1 MGQTS
6 GVSADDASRVVREAL
21 EQGINLIDTAE
32 GYDDSEVRLGQAL
45 QGISRDDFILATK
58 FSYLDGSSSEPATNR
73 PLVPPSALK
82 EKVEGSLRRLG
93 LDYVDIYQAHG
104 VTPERYDEVVEQH
117 VPALKRLQDEG
128 KIRHIGITES
138 GSTDKTHEVIKR
150 VAQDGHFDT
159 AMVTYNMINQNAER
173 TVFGPCEKNG
183 VGIIIM
189 MAVRRALSRP
199 ERLVEVIADL
209 KARGLIDAESVPDE
223 DPLGWLVRGDVES
236 VPAAAYRYAIEPSAV
251 STVLT
256 GSANLQHLRYNLR
269 SVDAGPLP
277 VAVRRR
283 LQKIFG
289 HLDEGLGN

>member
-6 GVSADDASRVVREAL
+6 GVSAEDASRVAREAL

-32 GYDDSEVRLGQAL
+32 EYDDSEVRLGQAL
-45 QGISRDDFILATK
+45 RGISRDKFILATK
-58 FSYLDGSSSEPATNR
+58 FTYLDGQSTEPAKSR
-73 PLVPPSALK
+73 SLIAPSALR
-82 EKVEGSLRRLG
+82 EKVERSLRRLG

-104 VTPERYDEVVEQH
+104 VRPEHYDQVVEQH
-117 VPALKRLQDEG
+117 VPALKRLQEEG
-128 KIRHIGITES
+128 KIRHLGITES
-138 GSTDKTHEVIKR
+138 GRRDKTHEVIKR

-173 TVFGPCEKNG
+173 TVFEPCEKNG

-209 KARGLIDAESVPDE
+209 KARGLIDADSVPDE
-223 DPLGWLVRGDVES
+223 DPLGWLVRGDVTS

-256 GSANLQHLRYNLR
+256 GSANLLHLRDNLR

-277 VAVRRR
+277 EADRRH

-289 HLDEGLGN
+289 HLDEGLGD